1 MSWTRPK
8 FIHNENRNYNL
19 KSAENKGKL
28 VGVLN
33 MHKME
38 FHRIIKCRKYDEKE
52 NLYSRPVI

>member
-8 FIHNENRNYNL
+8 FTYKGNYNL
-19 KSAENKGKL
+19 ISAENKGKL
-28 VGVLN
+28 VGALN

-38 FHRIIKCRKYDEKE
+38 LHKITIRRKYDEKK

>member
-8 FIHNENRNYNL
+8 FIHNENGNYNL

-28 VGVLN
+28 VEVLN
-33 MHKME
+33 MHKMK

-52 NLYSRPVI
+52 NLHSRPVI

>member
-1 MSWTRPK
+1 MRPK
-8 FIHNENRNYNL
+8 FIHNENGNYNL
-19 KSAENKGKL
+19 ISAENNGKL
-28 VGVLN
+28 VGALN